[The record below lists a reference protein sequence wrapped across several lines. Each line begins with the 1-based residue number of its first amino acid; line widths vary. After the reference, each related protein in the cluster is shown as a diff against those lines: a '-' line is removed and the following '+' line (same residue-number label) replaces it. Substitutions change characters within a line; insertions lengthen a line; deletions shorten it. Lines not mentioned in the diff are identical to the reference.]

1 MTPRKELDRL
11 AAGLERHPEVA
22 ILSDEIYARLTYDG
36 AEHVSMI
43 AYESLRD
50 RTILLDGWSKTYA
63 MTGWRMGFGVWPEQ
77 LVAQAERLQINSV
90 SCVNAAAQIAGLE
103 ALVGPQDAV
112 ERMRQAFDERR
123 KLIVAELNDIPGFR
137 CTTPKGAFY
146 AFPNVQGT
154 GVRSRELETKLL
166 QRAGVSCLAGTSFGA
181 LGEGYLRFSYANSTE
196 QIREGMRRV
205 RECLQPA

>member
-1 MTPRKELDRL
+1 M
-11 AAGLERHPEVA
+11 
-22 ILSDEIYARLTYDG
+22 
-36 AEHVSMI
+36 
-43 AYESLRD
+43 RD
-50 RTILLDGWSKTYA
+50 RAILLDGWSKTYA
-63 MTGWRMGFGVWPEQ
+63 MTGWRMGFGVWPEA
-77 LVAQAERLQINSV
+77 LVAHAERLQINSV

-103 ALVGPQDAV
+103 ALTGPQDAV

-123 KLIVAELNDIPGFR
+123 KLIVGELNEIPGFR

-154 GVRSRELETKLL
+154 GVRSRELESKLL
-166 QRAGVSCLAGTSFGA
+166 QRAGVSCLSGTSFGA
-181 LGEGYLRFSYANSTE
+181 LGEGYLRFSYANSAE